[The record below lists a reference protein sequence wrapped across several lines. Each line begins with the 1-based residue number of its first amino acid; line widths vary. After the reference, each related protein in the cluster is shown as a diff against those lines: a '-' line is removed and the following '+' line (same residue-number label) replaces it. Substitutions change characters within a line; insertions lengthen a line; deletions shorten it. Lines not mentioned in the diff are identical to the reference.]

1 MRLEKLFL
9 KVSILFTVYLSSILF
24 LAVFG
29 YFAKLPVVVLTVLFL
44 VVCLYF
50 AIDII
55 KRAEK
60 GRINSIAIV
69 SFVIIAVFCFV
80 IGYFHH
86 DLPTGRDDFSYIYA
100 ADRLSVSGSL
110 EWNDYFTRPVHGV
123 RNLGGDTFTS
133 QFLPSYTT
141 YLAVYNLFGG
151 LEALMWANVLLF
163 LLTLGVFYFLI
174 KNLAGRKASLIGI
187 ILMLS
192 SYVFFWFPKR
202 TNSENISM
210 FLIWLGIW
218 LMILALK
225 NKKTGYLLLGL
236 IPYSLLLL
244 TRPEGVIFFAVYCT
258 VTLFLIFSKY
268 NNMIFRDRLTNIAG
282 LFSTIFNLII
292 FYFYISR
299 YEANY
304 ILTQAIDVFEG
315 FDFVYKN
322 ISILLLFIL
331 MLVVLI
337 ASAIKLRKK
346 IDFQRLI
353 FWTTIVLIVIFE
365 AVFLYSVSVGDL
377 KWIVYRTQY
386 VLENFVFYFYF
397 LYIFI
402 ILLGLKKKVFTQ
414 NEFLM
419 TVILLPAFFFIIEPN
434 IALDQ
439 PWFMRRFFP
448 TLIPLF
454 IILSAVALSRLSLT
468 GRKLKY
474 VVFSLVL
481 IGIVTTRSIF
491 FFVENDGILSQ
502 VESFNKIFPKE
513 SLVVMNPGW
522 DWQKIAVIQ
531 HYFYDIDALPNI
543 DLYRVEEFKK
553 DLPELLS
560 QYPNWEQSDADLISI
575 MNWDDDRAEQEFIQL
590 LGNYKEVYIVTDE
603 PNSNFFKGFRDDN
616 LEYVDTYT
624 FKYDELNMESNL
636 TGYIQQ
642 TEIIDI
648 KKVRSM
654 QNNIPPNTINSIETE
669 LYVYKVKDIKSYIPL
684 QYVFEIT
691 DGLDKGY
698 NYIVLKPAD
707 LAAYKKELQS
717 VVRNIGL
724 GLD

>member
-1 MRLEKLFL
+1 L
-9 KVSILFTVYLSSILF
+9 

-29 YFAKLPVVVLTVLFL
+29 YFTFLPVILLTVLAA
-44 VVCLYF
+44 VACIYF
-50 AIDII
+50 IFDII
-55 KRAEK
+55 KRTEK
-60 GRINSIAIV
+60 EKSNVLALV
-69 SFVIIAVFCFV
+69 SFIFIAVFCFV

-86 DLPTGRDDFSYIYA
+86 DMPTGRDDLSYIYA
-100 ADRLSVSGSL
+100 ADRLSISGSL
-110 EWNDYFTRPVHGV
+110 EWNDYFSRPVHGV
-123 RNLGGDTFTS
+123 RSLGGDTFTS

-151 LEALMWANVLLF
+151 LGALMWANVLLF
-163 LLTLGVFYFLI
+163 FLTFGVFYYLI

-187 ILMLS
+187 LLMSS

-202 TNSENISM
+202 TTSENISI

-218 LMILALK
+218 LLISALK

-244 TRPEGVIFFAVYCT
+244 TRPEGVIFFAVYCI
-258 VTLFLIFSKY
+258 VTLFLIIRKNSD
-268 NNMIFRDRLTNIAG
+268 IVFRDKFACIIG
-282 LFSTIFNLII
+282 LVITFVNLLI
-292 FYFYISR
+292 FYFYISK
-299 YEANY
+299 YKAGY
-304 ILTQAIDVFEG
+304 ILTQAVDVFEG

-322 ISILLLFIL
+322 IYILLLFVL
-331 MLVVLI
+331 VLI
-337 ASAIKLRKK
+337 ALVVSVIKLRKK
-346 IDFQRLI
+346 IDFQQLVFWSIVGLI
-353 FWTTIVLIVIFE
+353 IIFE
-365 AVFLYSVSVGDL
+365 AVFLYSIRVGDL

-386 VLENFVFYFYF
+386 VMENFVFYFYF

-402 ILLGLKKKVFTQ
+402 ILLGLKKKIFTQ
-414 NEFLM
+414 KELWI

-454 IILSAVALSRLSLT
+454 IIMSAVVLSRLNLA

-474 VVFSLVL
+474 VAFSLVL

-491 FFVENDGILSQ
+491 FFVENDGILDQ

-531 HYFYDIDALPNI
+531 HYFYDMDALPNI
-543 DLYRVEEFKK
+543 DLYRVEDFKK
-553 DLPELLS
+553 DLPALLLK
-560 QYPNWEQSDADLISI
+560 YPNWEQSDEDLTSI
-575 MNWDDDRAEQEFIQL
+575 MNWENSRSEQDFIQL
-590 LGNYKEVYIVTDE
+590 LDNYKEVYIVTDE
-603 PNSNFFKGFRDDN
+603 PNSNYFKGYRDDN
-616 LEYVDTYT
+616 LEFVDAFT
-624 FKYDELNMESNL
+624 FKYNELNQESNL

-648 KKVRSM
+648 NKVRNM
-654 QNNIPPNTINSIETE
+654 QNSIPPNVINSIETE
-669 LYVYKVKDIKSYIPL
+669 LYVYKVKDANAYIPL
-684 QYVFEIT
+684 KYVLEIVE
-691 DGLDKGY
+691 GLDQGY
-698 NYIVLKPAD
+698 NYIALKQVD
-707 LAAYKKELQS
+707 LAAYKKDLQS
-717 VVRNIGL
+717 IVRNIGL